1 MVVVGSWFTGA
12 EFILMR
18 VLGAVLR
25 YDRGVLSHQYV
36 SRVVFIRIHR
46 VLGFVFFFWDFIWEI
61 LLSIS
66 MESASPMSAL
76 YFILLFWTALSCIHI
91 YYCFIY
97 SVWFI
102 YLFHIAFRTYVSS
115 CVRGGIVTPNLVNYF
130 GVWHAFSRM
139 VMYI

>member
-46 VLGFVFFFWDFIWEI
+46 VLGFVFFFWDFI
-61 LLSIS
+61 
-66 MESASPMSAL
+66 
-76 YFILLFWTALSCIHI
+76 
-91 YYCFIY
+91 
-97 SVWFI
+97 
-102 YLFHIAFRTYVSS
+102 
-115 CVRGGIVTPNLVNYF
+115 
-130 GVWHAFSRM
+130 
-139 VMYI
+139 